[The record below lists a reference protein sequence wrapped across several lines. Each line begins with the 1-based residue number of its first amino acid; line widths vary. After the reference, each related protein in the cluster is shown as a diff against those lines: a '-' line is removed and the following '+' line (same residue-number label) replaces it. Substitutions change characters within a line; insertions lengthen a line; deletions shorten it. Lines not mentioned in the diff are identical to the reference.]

1 MIVRN
6 YSIEGRAM
14 DDALPGRQHRQRVP
28 ARSGVA
34 AKVKRGQ
41 VITVI
46 NSGGKQVVDTWA
58 FNADDLAEYLSTEHS
73 RVALMKLV
81 PAVGDTLVTN
91 HRRPILSF
99 VEDTTA
105 GIHDMLMAACDVY
118 RYELLGAI
126 GYHDN
131 CTDNLRNALQAIG
144 LRNKSTPS
152 PLNLFMNVPWADD
165 GSLAYVRPTS
175 EAGQHVSLR
184 AEMNLIIVFSACP
197 QDMIPV
203 NDMKS
208 ADAHFIFT

>member
-197 QDMIPV
+197 QDMIQV

>member
-1 MIVRN
+1 ME
-6 YSIEGRAM
+6 SISPDRS
-14 DDALPGRQHRQRVP
+14 DRQRIP
-28 ARSGVA
+28 ARRGVA
-34 AKVKRGQ
+34 ARARRGQ
-41 VITVI
+41 VIKVI
-46 NSGGKQVVDTWA
+46 NTSGKQVVDTWA
-58 FNADDLAEYLSTEHS
+58 FNADDLDEHLSMEHS

-81 PAVGDTLVTN
+81 PAVGDALVTN

-144 LRNKSTPS
+144 LRRNSTPS

-165 GSLAYVRPTS
+165 GRLAFVRPSS

-184 AEMNLIIVFSACP
+184 AEMDLIVVFSACP
-197 QDMIPV
+197 QDMNPV

-208 ADAHFIFT
+208 ADAHFTIT

>member
-46 NSGGKQVVDTWA
+46 NSSGKQVVDTWA

-197 QDMIPV
+197 QDMIQV